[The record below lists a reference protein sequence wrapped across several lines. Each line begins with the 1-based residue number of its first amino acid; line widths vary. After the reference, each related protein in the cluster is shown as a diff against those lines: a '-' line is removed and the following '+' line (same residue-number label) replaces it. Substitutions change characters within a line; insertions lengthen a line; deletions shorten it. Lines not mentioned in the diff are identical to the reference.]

1 MNEKEYQSR
10 PCLSAEEA
18 AIALAQQL
26 PRVLQLTE
34 RELTEIKHAL
44 FYFAECNHGTVGH
57 NMLIII
63 AKMALDRGF
72 RLALGDSEYE
82 LILPVDG
89 VEVVSK

>member
-1 MNEKEYQSR
+1 M
-10 PCLSAEEA
+10 
-18 AIALAQQL
+18 AIAQPL
-26 PRVLQLTE
+26 PKALQLTE

-44 FYFAECNHGTVGH
+44 FYYAECNHGTVGH

-82 LILPVDG
+82 LMLPADG
-89 VEVVSK
+89 VEIVSK